1 MLGVPD
7 VFGVGEFEDVFFFVV
22 VLFGGGA
29 LVVVGFFGFFA
40 TVGAFF
46 AVVGAFLF
54 SGHFD

>member
-22 VLFGGGA
+22 VLLCGCA
-29 LVVVGFFGFFA
+29 LVVVSFFGFFA